1 PVTIVNVPMVVWT
14 QGGGVSDVG
23 MASLG
28 PFFAMVALAVCCRNS
43 TTWDLTAFVSS
54 QNGFTLCRS
63 EQSFA
68 TVFVQDNIRAVPH
81 LTGQDW
87 IAEHRVRGLG
97 VNRPPINSSWLL
109 GRPWLPVHVIGVPNA
124 VCVGFGMFGRS
135 VLPCDLRGLC
145 RVWHRPIRSV
155 G

>member
-1 PVTIVNVPMVVWT
+1 MVVWT

-43 TTWDLTAFVSS
+43 TTWVLTAFVSS

-68 TVFVQDNIRAVPH
+68 TVFVQDNIWAVVN
-81 LTGQDW
+81 LTGQPCF
-87 IAEHRVRGLG
+87 AEKRRSGLA
-97 VNRPPINSSWLL
+97 VSRRLL
-109 GRPWLPVHVIGVPNA
+109 KHSRL
-124 VCVGFGMFGRS
+124 
-135 VLPCDLRGLC
+135 
-145 RVWHRPIRSV
+145 
-155 G
+155 